1 LTIVDIG
8 GILISINVDVGG
20 TMATTELTVL
30 EPPVVQCCAPLGTPH
45 LEPSEATATA
55 GLFKALADPHR
66 VRIMNLLAN
75 SDRAVCVCEFVQPLG
90 LTQPTVSF
98 HLKKLREAGL
108 VTRHKEGTWAF
119 YEIDRDALRRLGRV
133 FGGGES

>member
-1 LTIVDIG
+1 MT
-8 GILISINVDVGG
+8 
-20 TMATTELTVL
+20 TTELPVL
-30 EPPVVQCCAPLGTPH
+30 AETAVQCCAPLGTPN
-45 LEPSEATATA
+45 LEASEATATA

-75 SDRAVCVCEFVQPLG
+75 SDRAVCVCELIEPLG

-108 VTRHKEGTWAF
+108 VTRYKEGTWSF
-119 YEIDRDALRRLGRV
+119 YEIDGEALERLGRV
-133 FGGGES
+133 LTGGES

>member
-1 LTIVDIG
+1 MT
-8 GILISINVDVGG
+8 
-20 TMATTELTVL
+20 TTTELNVL
-30 EPPVVQCCAPLGTPH
+30 DPSVVQCCAPLGTPN
-45 LEPSEATATA
+45 LEATEATATA

-75 SDRAVCVCEFVQPLG
+75 SDRAVCVCELVEPLG

-108 VTRHKEGTWAF
+108 VTRYKEGTWSF
-119 YEIDRDALRRLGRV
+119 YEIDGEALQRLGRV
-133 FGGGES
+133 FGGGEQ